1 MKTLH
6 LIYHVALADFYER
19 ARRFSF
25 LLTLAA
31 VIGLGILVFNGSVV
45 FQLRSVSPD
54 PYAPV
59 YQGEPNSA
67 WIGTMTVLATNTF
80 LMLFGFYLVSDCIK
94 RDIHTGVG
102 QIIATTPVSRGT
114 YLVGK
119 WISNFAVLSVMEVIL
134 AVAAVIMVLLQSE
147 AALDLAALLM
157 PFLTVAFPAMA
168 FTAALAVIFET
179 VPWLRGA
186 VGNIVFFFLWMG
198 IGVVSISM
206 VDKYLPINDPLGF
219 NVFYA
224 SLHESAQA
232 AFPNDMISG
241 FGTGITAVT
250 QIKRFSWPGLAW
262 SAGIVGSQ
270 WLWAVVSPGLILL
283 SALWFTRFDPSR
295 EGHRHAK
302 RKTAAGEEDEA
313 FTPRK
318 GGLHTILHV
327 LATPASRLAQLVDL
341 SPLIAKIAQASPFLG
356 VLFAE
361 LRLLLKGRRWW
372 WWLITIGLN
381 IAIIFS
387 PFSTLK
393 EYVLPVAWLWL
404 LPVVAQMGSRERM
417 NNTYQMV
424 FSSTRPVL
432 RQLPAAWLAGI
443 LSTGLLVIAGAVVFL
458 INRDLIALA
467 GWAGAV
473 IFVPTLALALGV
485 FSSGNRLFEIAYVI
499 WWYCGPMQKIPGID
513 FTSGSPQVYL
523 MAAGGLLLLSAY
535 WRGRQVRA

>member
-1 MKTLH
+1 MKTLR

-31 VIGLGILVFNGSVV
+31 VIGMGMLVFNGSIV
-45 FQLRSVSPD
+45 FQLRPVSPD
-54 PYAPV
+54 VHAPA
-59 YQGEPNSA
+59 YQGVSDSA

-80 LMLFGFYLVSDCIK
+80 LLLFGFYLVSDCIK

-119 WISNFAVLSVMEVIL
+119 WISNFTVLSVMELIL
-134 AVAAVIMVLLQSE
+134 AVAAVIMVLLKSE
-147 AALDLAALLM
+147 AALSLGQLLM
-157 PFLTVAFPAMA
+157 PFLAAALPAMA

-198 IGVVSISM
+198 IAMASM
-206 VDKYLPINDPLGF
+206 SMTDAHLPINDPLGF

-241 FGTGITAVT
+241 IGTGIFTASP
-250 QIKRFSWPGLAW
+250 IKHFSWPGLAW

-270 WLWAVVSPGLILL
+270 WLWVVVSLGLILL

-295 EGHRHAK
+295 EGHRRAK
-302 RKTAAGEEDEA
+302 RKTATGEEDEDL
-313 FTPRK
+313 TPRK
-318 GGLHTILHV
+318 DVLHTV
-327 LATPASRLAQLVDL
+327 LRVFATPASRLAQLVNL
-341 SPLIAKIAQASPFLG
+341 SPLISKLAQASPFLG

-361 LRLLLKGRRWW
+361 LRMLLKGRRWW

-387 PFSTLK
+387 PFSALK

-404 LPVVAQMGSRERM
+404 LPVLAQMGSRERK

-424 FSSTRPVL
+424 FSSTHPVL

-443 LSTGLLVIAGAVVFL
+443 LSTAFLVIAGAVVFL
-458 INRDLIALA
+458 INRDLFALA

-473 IFVPTLALALGV
+473 IFIPTLALALGV
-485 FSSGNRLFEIAYVI
+485 FSSGNRLFEIVYVI

-513 FTSGSPQVYL
+513 FTNGAPQVYL
-523 MAAGGLLLLSAY
+523 LAAAGLLLLSAF